1 MSRRKQPRK
10 EEAIEEQELGE
21 GWGLAA
27 KVEKGGIVCK
37 TIMEHPAAHMTMEA
51 GLDERRARLLQE
63 SREKRRAEGAH
74 FSSASS
80 SPATSPAA
88 ASAAVASTLS
98 SPVEFGAG
106 EFVQRGKENK
116 AGEMSATADASVRS
130 RPRQISG
137 PPQTCRSCGCYT
149 SASSI
154 RCAGCAAPLVPPP
167 PKAPEGKHAGM

>member
-1 MSRRKQPRK
+1 MECLVAQSSN
-10 EEAIEEQELGE
+10 
-21 GWGLAA
+21 
-27 KVEKGGIVCK
+27 VEKGGIVCK
-37 TIMEHPAAHMTMEA
+37 TIMEHPAAHMTIEA

-63 SREKRRAEGAH
+63 SSEKRRAEGAH

-88 ASAAVASTLS
+88 ASAVASPLS
-98 SPVEFGAG
+98 SAAEFAG
-106 EFVQRGKENK
+106 EFVQRSKENT

-130 RPRQISG
+130 RPPQISG

-154 RCAGCAAPLVPPP
+154 RCAGCAALLGPPP